1 MINESAVK
9 VLESIARR
17 YSYVSKS
24 RKYRNSV
31 DGSIV
36 TLDNAVESVLSEFA
50 LNHTTEYAPYQ
61 NKREEL
67 ATTVRECIKGATR
80 ERKQRQVTRSIEA
93 TQTGATTSSLGGK
106 STHNPGWK
114 PFMTFNMIDLEWCH
128 GIKYCPTSN
137 TIYGTTSKGALEV
150 IGTVGDNVTI
160 IKMAKRLSFDP
171 HEYILKQL
179 EALRSIY
186 FILQT
191 YEQEGPEKMLSVKVS
206 DNKTLT
212 EYLEIKEGDRKP
224 QTVEEITTRL
234 IHHMLNN
241 TLPASVFTGLAK
253 ILVYHEAFTDD
264 DGNTNFAVKDFLYDM
279 GKQGFLTG
287 KAYFA
292 NIIENY
298 IERLPVI
305 DLPEAI
311 QYDGEENTNA
321 FGIWNQEAY
330 DEDMEKY
337 DGLAFNDSQII
348 RTYLDPMTHEQ
359 KTFVVAWW
367 YALVH
372 AHEKKMLP
380 SMLQMDKGGT
390 LKNTVAN
397 IIKLAMTKYYGC
409 ECHYNLNQD
418 KLTNDQYSYNS
429 FTQKSLGD
437 AVWCHYDEV
446 ATKGPM
452 WDKFKSMTGG
462 PKVDVLVKKLYS
474 NPYNQQSSVV
484 FFFASNRPVY
494 IQDMGAFRRR
504 LVIISTKGDN
514 TYKNIPIEFRNK
526 MNDDRNVQFREFVL
540 LMKIGKVA
548 YEKLVKT
555 YGGLVEAACSMK
567 DISSELE
574 TSSPWDEYY
583 EGFYASLF
591 EEDQAERTISNAD
604 IVKLFSAYKS
614 THIST
619 LNLDENGMRKY
630 CLNAMPENTKKS
642 VWNANERR
650 GVKGMLLHAPVYQR
664 TSDMEEYIP
673 IGEPL
678 RPGMNLEPGNVK
690 KTDPM
695 DAVDLL

>member
-1 MINESAVK
+1 MNDNVIDLLHK
-9 VLESIARR
+9 ISIRF
-17 YSYVSKS
+17 SYVSKA
-24 RKYRNSV
+24 RKYKNSI
-31 DGSIV
+31 DG
-36 TLDNAVESVLSEFA
+36 TLMTIDQAVENAFNVFTSE
-50 LNHTTEYAPYQ
+50 HPKEYAPISD
-61 NKREEL
+61 NREEIK
-67 ATTVRECIKGATR
+67 ATIRECIKDATKQ
-80 ERKQRQVTRSIEA
+80 RKQRQVTRSLEA
-93 TQTGATTSSLGGK
+93 ARTGAIASSLNGK
-106 STHNPGWK
+106 CTSNPAYK
-114 PFMTFNMIDLEWCH
+114 PAISFNKVDAEWCR
-128 GIKYCPTSN
+128 GIMYCPISN
-137 TIYGTTSKGALEV
+137 TIYGTTDTGSLEV
-150 IGTVGDNVTI
+150 IGTVGDTSTI
-160 IKMAKRLSFDP
+160 IKMAKRLTFDP
-171 HEYILKQL
+171 HMNIMKQL
-179 EALRSIY
+179 EALRNIY

-191 YEQEGPEKMLSVKVS
+191 YEQDGPEKMLSVKVCG
-206 DNKTLT
+206 NQTLK
-212 EYLEIKEGDRKP
+212 EYLDIKADERTP
-224 QTVEEITTRL
+224 QTVDEITSRL

-241 TLPASVFTGLAK
+241 TLPATVFTGLAK
-253 ILVYHEAFTDD
+253 LTVYHEVFTDD
-264 DGNTNFAVKDFLYDM
+264 DGAERSAIKDFFYDM

-287 KAYFA
+287 KAYFE

-298 IERLPVI
+298 IEDLPII
-305 DLPEAI
+305 DLPESI
-311 QYDGEENTNA
+311 QYDGEENANV
-321 FGIWNQEAY
+321 FGIWKQEAY

-337 DGLAFNDSQII
+337 DGLAFKDSQII
-348 RTYLDPMTHEQ
+348 RTYLEPMTTEQ

-397 IIKLAMTKYYGC
+397 IIKIAMTKYYGC
-409 ECHYNLNQD
+409 DCHFDLNQEQ
-418 KLTNDQYSYNS
+418 LTFEQYSYNS

-446 ATKGPM
+446 ATKGKM
-452 WDKFKSMTGG
+452 WDTFKAMTGG
-462 PKVDVLVKKLYS
+462 PKVDVRVKKLYS
-474 NPYNQQSSVV
+474 NPYNQKSSVV

-526 MNDDRNVQFREFVL
+526 MNEDREVQFREFFL
-540 LMKIGKVA
+540 LMKIGKIA
-548 YEKLVKT
+548 YEKLVHT

-591 EEDQAERTISNAD
+591 EENQAERTISNAD
-604 IVKLFSAYKS
+604 LVKLFSAYRS
-614 THIST
+614 THTST

-650 GVKGMLLHAPVYQR
+650 GVRGMLLHAPVYQR

-678 RPGMNLEPGNVK
+678 RPGMNLETGNVK

-695 DAVDLL
+695 EDAVLF